1 MKRPLRQGNRGEME
15 TVKAANIPP
24 VIPVVIAM
32 DGGQSSTMC
41 IVTTPHGDVLG
52 SGAAGPADHIN
63 EPGGPERC
71 RQAVTTALQ
80 AALAD
85 ADLDPR
91 RVHLLAAGFGM
102 SGGGA
107 RMQEIIRDCIA
118 AEHVVVIPDSVASW
132 QGATGGD
139 PGVIVISGT
148 GSVAYGRSQQ
158 GDEHWAGGWG
168 YLMGD
173 EGSGYWIGI
182 RALSAATRSHDGVGA
197 TTTLEERVPNAF
209 GLPDLQAVHTALYS
223 DKLGRV
229 QIARLGRVVD
239 EAAAAGDTVARA
251 ILECAAEHLANLAQV
266 VFNSLGLQV
275 GQHRVSYVGGVF
287 RSSILLDRFCSLL
300 SHSLGPNM
308 VQKPRFPAI
317 VGAWQVAAQAAGLPA
332 TPSECDRITATL
344 SPKGD
349 LKE

>member
-1 MKRPLRQGNRGEME
+1 M
-15 TVKAANIPP
+15 KAANTSPMIT
-24 VIPVVIAM
+24 VVVAM

-41 IVTTPHGDVLG
+41 IVTTPEGDVLG
-52 SGAAGPADHIN
+52 TGVAGPANHIN

-71 RQAVTTALQ
+71 RQAVITALQ

-85 ADLDPR
+85 ADLDPH

-139 PGVIVISGT
+139 PGAIVISGT
-148 GSVAYGRSQQ
+148 GSVAYGRNQQ
-158 GDEHWAGGWG
+158 GDERWVGGWG

-197 TTTLEERVPNAF
+197 ATTLEERIPNAF
-209 GLPDLQAVHTALYS
+209 ALPDLRAVHTALYG

-229 QIARLGRVVD
+229 QIAGLGRVVD
-239 EAAAAGDTVARA
+239 EAATVGDTVARA
-251 ILECAAEHLANLAQV
+251 ILECAAEHLANLAQA
-266 VFNSLGLQV
+266 VFNCLRLQV
-275 GQHRVSYVGGVF
+275 GRHRVSCIGGVF
-287 RSSILLDRFCSLL
+287 RSSILLNRFCSLL
-300 SHSLGPNM
+300 AHSLGTDV
-308 VQKPRFPAI
+308 VQRPRFPAI
-317 VGAWQVAAQAAGLPA
+317 VGAWQVAARAAGLPA
-332 TPSECDRITATL
+332 TSPECDRITATL

-349 LKE
+349 LKA

>member
-1 MKRPLRQGNRGEME
+1 M
-15 TVKAANIPP
+15 KAANIPP
-24 VIPVVIAM
+24 AIPVVVAM
-32 DGGQSSTMC
+32 DGGQSTTTC

-52 SGAAGPADHIN
+52 SGAAGPANHIN

-71 RQAVTTALQ
+71 RQAVTAALQ

-85 ADLDPR
+85 ASLDPR

-118 AEHVVVIPDSVASW
+118 ADHVVVIPDSVASW

-139 PGVIVISGT
+139 PGVVVISGT
-148 GSVAYGRSQQ
+148 GSVAYGRNQQ
-158 GDEHWAGGWG
+158 GDERWAGGWG

-182 RALSAATRSHDGVGA
+182 WALSAATRSHDGVGA
-197 TTTLEERVPNAF
+197 ATTLEERIPNAF
-209 GLPDLQAVHTALYS
+209 ALPDLRAVHTALYS

-251 ILECAAEHLANLAQV
+251 ILECAAEHLANLAQT
-266 VFNSLGLQV
+266 VFNCLGLQV
-275 GQHRVSYVGGVF
+275 GQDRVSYVGGVF
-287 RSSILLDRFCSLL
+287 RSAIILGRFCSLL
-300 SHSLGPNM
+300 AHFLGPNA
-308 VQKPRFPAI
+308 VRKPRFPAI
-317 VGAWQVAAQAAGLPA
+317 VGAWQTAAQTAGLPA
-332 TPSECDRITATL
+332 TSSEFEHITAAL